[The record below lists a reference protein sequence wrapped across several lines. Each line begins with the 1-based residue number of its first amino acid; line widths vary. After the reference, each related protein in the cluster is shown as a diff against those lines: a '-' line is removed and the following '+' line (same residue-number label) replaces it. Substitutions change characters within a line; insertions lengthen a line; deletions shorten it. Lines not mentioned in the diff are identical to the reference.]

1 MNRTYITIGLAYASF
16 IGLGLVTGLI
26 NVAWTPMQAE
36 FNITLD
42 GTLLQ
47 LLTAST
53 IGYLTASFF
62 SGQVMGRIGAGKM
75 LIIGAGVMALGLS
88 GYVLAPAW
96 ELVVLSGLITGL
108 GNGLI
113 DGGLNSYIAEHHSA
127 RAMNWL
133 HAFFGVGVTI
143 SPAIMTA
150 ILADDLSWRVGYG
163 LVAVFEVLL
172 VVGFT
177 LSAGWWKTSAAHRA
191 DGRQVSMLATLR
203 RPIVWLGVLLLL
215 LYAGLE
221 TTPGQWSFNL
231 FTEARG
237 VDAAL
242 AGYLVSVYWGSFTI
256 GRMIFGTLLKGFSSR
271 VFIGCIVSALTGA
284 IMLWWSPIPEI
295 GYAGLILLGFSQAP
309 IFPLLISTTPKM
321 VGAQHAPNAIGFQVA
336 GAGVGV
342 ALLPGI
348 AGALADNFGIG
359 VIAPYI
365 VICATLFL
373 VLYVFGMARRAHVAN
388 AEPVAVEG

>member
-1 MNRTYITIGLAYASF
+1 MNRSYLTIGLAYASF

-36 FNITLD
+36 FDIQLD

-53 IGYLTASFF
+53 IGYLIASFF
-62 SGQVMGRIGAGKM
+62 SGQVMGRVGAGRMLVIGAG
-75 LIIGAGVMALGLS
+75 LIALGLS
-88 GYVLAPAW
+88 GYVIAPVW
-96 ELVVLSGLITGL
+96 ELVVVSGFVAGV

-113 DGGLNSYIAEHHSA
+113 DGGLNGYVAEHYNA

-143 SPAIMTA
+143 SPAIMTM
-150 ILADDLSWRVGYG
+150 ILADGLSWRVGYG

-172 VVGFT
+172 LVGFA
-177 LSAGWWKTSAAHRA
+177 LSASWWKTSAAHTS
-191 DGRQVSMLATLR
+191 DGKHVSVMATLR
-203 RPIVWLGVLLLL
+203 RPIVWLGIAMLL

-237 VDAAL
+237 VDVAL

-256 GRMIFGTLLKGFSSR
+256 GRMVFGTVLKGFSSR
-271 VFIGCIVSALTGA
+271 VLVGCIISALTGA
-284 IMLWWSPIPEI
+284 LLLWWNPIPEI

-309 IFPLLISTTPKM
+309 IFPLLISTTPKI
-321 VGAQHAPNAIGFQVA
+321 VGPEHAANAIGFQVA
-336 GAGVGV
+336 GAGFGI
-342 ALLPGI
+342 ALVPGI
-348 AGALADNFGIG
+348 AGALADNFGIA
-359 VIAPYI
+359 VVAPYI
-365 VICATLFL
+365 VVCCSLFFL
-373 VLYVFGMARRAHVAN
+373 LYVFGMARRAHEAN
-388 AEPVAVEG
+388 AIPVAVEG